1 MRYLPLLFAMSLLI
15 FASGCSCTNQVEKE
29 DFTSVSARE
38 IFIDGHP
45 ESSFQ
50 ENIRNGEIIR
60 GMNEDEV
67 IASWGMPN
75 VYLVSRVRDEERF
88 VYYIQDRGANSVLVY
103 SLDFDKDNILYSWDI
118 DEKRL
123 SSYSLVRYEDAKAK
137 PGSLQGASTSVKK

>member
-1 MRYLPLLFAMSLLI
+1 MRYLLLLFVLPLLI
-15 FASGCSCTNQVEKE
+15 FASGCSCTNQIERE
-29 DFTSVSARE
+29 DFTSSDARE
-38 IFIDGHP
+38 IFIEGHP

-75 VYLVSRVRDEERF
+75 VYLSSRERDEECF

-103 SLDFDKDNILYSWDI
+103 MLDFDSDNILYDWDI

-123 SSYSLVRYEDAKAK
+123 SSYTLVNFEKVPVYGGQDAAI
-137 PGSLQGASTSVKK
+137 GTGKK

>member
-15 FASGCSCTNQVEKE
+15 FVSGCSCTNQVERE
-29 DFTSVSARE
+29 DFTSSDARE
-38 IFIDGHP
+38 IFIEGHP
-45 ESSFQ
+45 ESAFQ

-75 VYLVSRVRDEERF
+75 VYLTSRVREEERF
-88 VYYIQDRGANSVLVY
+88 IYYIQDKETSSVLVY
-103 SLDFDKDNILYSWDI
+103 MLDFDSDNILYDWGI

-123 SSYSLVRYEDAKAK
+123 SSYGLVNYEDY
-137 PGSLQGASTSVKK
+137 PISTGSSSATGSGKK